1 MAGELKVGRIQQLS
15 LVAVA
20 LVLLGDASTM
30 PTVSIRTKKRLGKK
44 SAAKAIEI
52 FMKEQEHALHETSL
66 TALNMVVEN
75 LKV

>member
-1 MAGELKVGRIQQLS
+1 
-15 LVAVA
+15 
-20 LVLLGDASTM
+20 M
-30 PTVSIRTKKRLGKK
+30 PTVSIRSKKRLGKR

-75 LKV
+75 LKVYGEPQ